1 MIKISRNK
9 PMSPDFKRITF
20 RALLWSIPGKIAPLI
35 KNFLEYNCN
44 ELYHIPAFLEGKSPP
59 LFYRRLRAAT
69 LSALFFA

>member
-20 RALLWSIPGKIAPLI
+20 RALWWSIPGKITSLI

-44 ELYHIPAFLEGKSPP
+44 ELYHIPVFLEGK
-59 LFYRRLRAAT
+59 
-69 LSALFFA
+69 